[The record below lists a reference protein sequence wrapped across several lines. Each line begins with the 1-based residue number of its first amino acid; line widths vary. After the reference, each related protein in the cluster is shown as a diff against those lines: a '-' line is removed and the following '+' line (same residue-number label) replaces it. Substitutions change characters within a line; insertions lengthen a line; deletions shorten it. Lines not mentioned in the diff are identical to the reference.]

1 MSGTLFTNNNSSP
14 FGMSDVSS
22 MSSVVREMHNE
33 WRLVETL
40 RGGTAAMR
48 KVPEYLPKNTRES
61 DEHYRNRLQRSFLYN
76 LYTRTLSSVTGLAFT
91 TPVVVRGLP
100 DELKYLEYDFDG
112 TGRSI
117 TEVAYDLTVNALHF
131 GVAYAI
137 VDYPAVDTGNMTLAE
152 WRESGIR
159 PYINVIRPTSILGWR
174 TNETRTGP
182 PTVEQFRFVEQ
193 SIVPFGEFGEKF
205 VKTVSV
211 YEANKIRLYQSV
223 DSALN
228 YTDKNAAIA
237 GYQYEEASVLSNSLG
252 YVPLVTAYGN
262 KTGFMTGRPA
272 LYSLAELN
280 LRHWQSS
287 SEQNNILHFT
297 RVPFLFAFGFNE
309 GDLQNLEI
317 GASLM
322 VVSSNPEARIQH
334 VEHSGNAIGA
344 GRTDLRDLENQM
356 AALGAD
362 ALLGKGVGRI
372 TATARRLD
380 QNESLSVLQMAIKSV
395 ERALE
400 RAIIIAADWIDADI
414 DEEGLHVTIADGMSV
429 ANEPNPSA
437 ALKLLMSTGL
447 FTDEQVIEEARRH
460 GIVSSH
466 FQLKDDRPKNLL
478 TAPAGETIDFS
489 SIPTPEN
496 IEEAT
501 PEADTTFEQQES
513 MDSSAGAPNALD
525 APTEVQNGSKRNT
538 EDEDDDKND
547 KKKQDMIDRL
557 LQYIMK

>member
-1 MSGTLFTNNNSSP
+1 MSATLFTNNKATND
-14 FGMSDVSS
+14 GIADVSS
-22 MSSVVREMHNE
+22 LSSVVREMHNE

-61 DEHYRNRLQRSFLYN
+61 DEHYNNRLQRSFLYN
-76 LYTRTLSSVTGLAFT
+76 LYTRTLSSITGLAFT
-91 TPVVVRGLP
+91 TPVVVRGMP
-100 DELKYLEYDFDG
+100 DELKYMQYDFDG

-137 VDYPAVDTGNMTLAE
+137 VDYPAVDAEQMTLGE

-159 PYINVIRPTSILGWR
+159 PYVNVIRPTSVLGWR
-174 TNETRTGP
+174 TTETRTGP
-182 PTVEQFRFVEQ
+182 PVVDQFRFVEQ
-193 SIVPFGEFGEKF
+193 SVVPFGEFGEKY

-211 YEANKIRLYQSV
+211 YEPNRIRLFQSV
-223 DSALN
+223 DGSMVHSMSTTGAAYQYNEMSALP
-228 YTDKNAAIA
+228 
-237 GYQYEEASVLSNSLG
+237 NSLG
-252 YVPLVTAYGN
+252 YVPVVTAYGN
-262 KTGFMTGRPA
+262 KTGYMTGRPA

-322 VVSSNPEARIQH
+322 VVSGNPEARIQH

-372 TATARRLD
+372 TATARRMD

-400 RAIIIAADWIDADI
+400 RSIIIAADWIGIELKEEDI
-414 DEEGLHVTIADGMSV
+414 HVTIADGMSV
-429 ANEPNPSA
+429 ANEPNPAA

-466 FQLKDDRPKNLL
+466 FQLREDRPKNVIEASESVDFS
-478 TAPAGETIDFS
+478 TIPAVENVNALRNEQAETQAAEVAEAAEAAEETNETIV
-489 SIPTPEN
+489 
-496 IEEAT
+496 A
-501 PEADTTFEQQES
+501 
-513 MDSSAGAPNALD
+513 
-525 APTEVQNGSKRNT
+525 
-538 EDEDDDKND
+538 EDDKQNVKKDDEERKNMMA
-547 KKKQDMIDRL
+547 KL
-557 LQYIMK
+557 LDYITK